1 MMMINERIIK
11 IIGVIII
18 IIIIIIV
25 KNSVKMPHWNCPE
38 VCD

>member
-18 IIIIIIV
+18 IIIIIIIV
-25 KNSVKMPHWNCPE
+25 KNLVRMPH
-38 VCD
+38 